1 MKPDSAACGGTGSDY
16 RVCGIYLSIGFRPD
30 PAHIDVVSHRGP
42 DGRGWRV
49 FEGPAGPVA
58 LGHRRLAIIDLDDRA
73 LQPMPTPDGR
83 YWLIFNGEIYN
94 YVELREELRA
104 LGVAFRTESDA
115 EVLLAA
121 YQAWG
126 ERALDKLVGMF
137 AFIVWDDAEKILFA
151 ARDRLGIK
159 PLVYFTSSGRLA
171 LGSEIKQL
179 IGLPGF
185 SRRIN
190 LDRAHNFLETG
201 VTDHMSDTMFA
212 DAFNVRPG
220 CFLKLDL
227 KTWRAGDELAFT
239 EYWKLPAP
247 DGQRLS
253 EDEAAE
259 QFRGLFLDS
268 MRLHMRA
275 DVRVGSCLSGGLDS
289 SSIVGAQA
297 KMPKGAE
304 RFQTIS
310 AVFPGS
316 AVDEKK
322 FIDSVVAMS
331 GAAPTYVM
339 LKPEDVFADAEAIIR
354 AQDEPYGST
363 SIHAQYNVFK
373 AACERNVKVMLDGQG
388 ADEILGGYHGTFSY
402 HYARLI
408 RQKRVL
414 ELLVTLAERKRW
426 HGIGVRKQLSG
437 VTQGLM
443 ARLGRPAPKTA
454 AAPASGGWMTTGLLA
469 LHAPA
474 GTDMF
479 GQALAAHNLQMPQTV
494 GEYCIA
500 LTRAINLPSLLRY
513 EDRNSMAHSIEA
525 RVPFLDHRLVEFA
538 LRLGDQ
544 HKIVGGDTKRVLRR
558 AMADVLPDIVRN
570 RRDKIG
576 FATPEETWF
585 KGPLRGE
592 VEAGIED
599 TLNLYPGLLDPGATR
614 AFAKDM
620 LDGRRP
626 FDFSL
631 WRIVI
636 FGIWGRARGMT
647 L

>member
-1 MKPDSAACGGTGSDY
+1 
-16 RVCGIYLSIGFRPD
+16 VCGIFLSIGFRPD

-49 FEGPAGPVA
+49 FESPAGAVA
-58 LGHRRLAIIDLDDRA
+58 LGHRRLAIIDLHDRA

-83 YWLIFNGEIYN
+83 FWLIFNGEIYN
-94 YVELREELRA
+94 YLELREELRA
-104 LGVAFRTESDA
+104 AGAAFRTDSDA

-121 YQAWG
+121 YQVWG
-126 ERALDKLVGMF
+126 EEALEKLVGMF
-137 AFIVWDDAEKILFA
+137 SFIIWDDAEKILFA

-159 PLVYFTSSGRLA
+159 PLVYFASPNGLA

-201 VTDHMSDTMFA
+201 VMDHMSDTMFA

-220 CFLKLDL
+220 YFLKLDL
-227 KTWRAGDELAFT
+227 KTWRPGHELGFN
-239 EYWKLPAP
+239 EYWRPPAP
-247 DGQRLS
+247 DGPRLS
-253 EDEAAE
+253 EDDAAE
-259 QFRGLFLDS
+259 QFRALFLDS

-289 SSIVGAQA
+289 SAIVGAQA
-297 KMPKGAE
+297 RMPKGSE

-310 AVFPGS
+310 AVFPGT
-316 AVDEKK
+316 AVDETK

-331 GAAPTYVM
+331 GAEPTYVT
-339 LKPEDVFADAEAIIR
+339 LKPADVFADAEAIIR

-373 AACERNVKVMLDGQG
+373 AARERRVKVMLDGQG

-402 HYARLI
+402 HYAHLV
-408 RQKRVL
+408 RQRRVL
-414 ELLVTLAERKRW
+414 DLLVTLAERRRW
-426 HGIGVRKQLSG
+426 HGIGFRKQLSG
-437 VTQGLM
+437 VMPGLM
-443 ARLGRPAPKTA
+443 ARLGWRAPKADA
-454 AAPASGGWMTTGLLA
+454 APSGAWMTSELLTRHAPAS
-469 LHAPA
+469 
-474 GTDMF
+474 TDMF
-479 GQALAAHNLQMPQTV
+479 GQALAAHNMQMPQTV

-500 LTRAINLPSLLRY
+500 LTRTINLPSLLRY

-570 RRDKIG
+570 RHDKIG

-585 KGPLRGE
+585 KGPLRGQ
-592 VEAGIED
+592 VEARIED
-599 TLNLYPGLLDPGATR
+599 TLRLYPGLLDAPATR
-614 AFAKDM
+614 VFAKQM
-620 LDGRRP
+620 LDGERP

-636 FGIWGRARGMT
+636 FGIWGRAMGMT

>member
-1 MKPDSAACGGTGSDY
+1 M
-16 RVCGIYLSIGFRPD
+16 CGIFLSVGFRPD

-49 FEGPAGPVA
+49 FESPAGPVA

-73 LQPMPTPDGR
+73 LQPMATVDR
-83 YWLIFNGEIYN
+83 RLWLIFNGEVYN
-94 YVELREELRA
+94 YIELREELRA
-104 LGVAFRTESDA
+104 IGVVFRTNSDA

-121 YQAWG
+121 CQAWG
-126 ERALDKLVGMF
+126 EAALDKLVGMF
-137 AFIVWDDAEKILFA
+137 SFILWDDAEKVLFA

-159 PLVYFTSSGRLA
+159 PLVYFSSSDGLA
-171 LGSEIKQL
+171 MGSEIKQL
-179 IGLPGF
+179 VDLPGF

-190 LDRAHNFLETG
+190 LDRAHNFLVSG

-212 DAFNVRPG
+212 GAFNFRPG

-227 KTWRAGDELAFT
+227 KKWRPGQVLPIAD
-239 EYWKLPAP
+239 YWKPPSA
-247 DGQRLS
+247 DGKTLS
-253 EDEAAE
+253 EHEAADR
-259 QFRGLFLDS
+259 FRALFLES

-297 KMPKGAE
+297 KMRLPGIE
-304 RFQTIS
+304 RFQTVS
-310 AVFPGS
+310 AVFPGTT
-316 AVDEKK
+316 VDERTY
-322 FIDSVVAMS
+322 IDSVVQLA
-331 GAAPTYVM
+331 GAEPTYVT
-339 LKPEDVFADAEAIIR
+339 LSPEDVFDDAEAIIR

-373 AACERNVKVMLDGQG
+373 AARDRHVKVMLDGQG
-388 ADEILGGYHGTFSY
+388 ADEILGGYHGTFNY
-402 HYARLI
+402 HYATLVR
-408 RQKRVL
+408 RRRMFD
-414 ELLVTLAERKRW
+414 LLVTLSERQRW
-426 HGIGVRKQLSG
+426 HGIPMREQLSG
-437 VTQGLM
+437 VARGLK
-443 ARLGRPAPKTA
+443 ARLGLSVQEPPK
-454 AAPASGGWMTTGLLA
+454 PESPQWMATDLLA
-469 LHAPA
+469 RHAPL
-474 GTDMF
+474 GTDVF
-479 GQALAAHNLQMPQTV
+479 GQALAASKLGMPQTV

-500 LTRAINLPSLLRY
+500 LTRAMSLPSLLRY

-538 LRLGDQ
+538 LQLGDQ

-558 AMADVLPDIVRN
+558 AMADVLPPIVLN

-585 KGPLRGE
+585 KGPLRSQ

-599 TLNLYPGLLDPGATR
+599 TLKLYPGLLDAGATR
-614 AFAKDM
+614 AFAKQM
-620 LDGRRP
+620 LDGGRP

-636 FGIWGRARGMT
+636 FGIWGRAIGMT